1 MFNVEE
7 SDQES
12 SDKTSEIEME
22 SDDDEYDIDSI
33 ASPYYDSDWSDADRL
48 LNCQDDEKPLIN
60 RT

>member
-1 MFNVEE
+1 
-7 SDQES
+7 
-12 SDKTSEIEME
+12 ME
-22 SDDDEYDIDSI
+22 SDDDEYDSDSI